1 MLLWDVDRRE
11 WTTDEPLAVPDGL
24 VNSVAFSPDGK
35 TLAAG
40 YTEGQRSGVILWDVA
55 LRQKRSGMPLPPSLG
70 ANVSNVAFSLDGK
83 TAAVGSEVSPDVEVC
98 WLAED
103 RKAARDHLGGQVV
116 LWALEL
122 DAYRNEA
129 KTIANRNLT
138 RDEWRLHF
146 PDKPYHATFEDLPVP
161 PP

>member
-1 MLLWDVDRRE
+1 M
-11 WTTDEPLAVPDGL
+11 
-24 VNSVAFSPDGK
+24 
-35 TLAAG
+35 
-40 YTEGQRSGVILWDVA
+40 WDVA
-55 LRQKRSGMPLPPSLG
+55 LRQKRSGMPPPPPLG

-103 RKAARDHLGGQVV
+103 RKAALDHLGGQVV